1 MNRFFLHCLLIC
13 VSLPLLWLHS
23 SAQISKEITYQG
35 HLLDNQGAPVNDVL
49 RMTFTMYDDM
59 QSVQFIH
66 QETQDVTIENG
77 YYAISL
83 GAQKP
88 FTMTFDKQ
96 YYLSVMIDGIE
107 SKRIAFASTPY
118 AIKAMGVLNQSV
130 FADDINASG
139 SKRGEAMISNGIS
152 TEWKPVISSVLG
164 DGSIQ
169 TNTVDGTVYLKIP
182 EGAMDGSKI
191 ETNSL
196 DFERFL
202 VPRSPKDKQYL
213 SFDGIKKTLV
223 WVDAP
228 SLTLSLPYRQEAAI
242 TDTLFSI
249 KNTRNGPAGRFV
261 IETNPGTQ
269 HALIAENNGVGSAI
283 AGFAKGN
290 GSAGFFSVNNANGT
304 GSALRVESNAKKH
317 GIEVSMTNTNTV
329 KTSGILVHHQSN
341 ADSISAVQGVLSSN
355 STGIESAAIRGI
367 VQSSGSNGIGIHG
380 SHFGKGNAI
389 VGSSQQGIGVVG
401 ISTDSIGIIAQH
413 LGTGNAQP
421 ALYAKSASESDSAYS
436 VHAIL
441 SSQTIGNASSA
452 IFGEINNA
460 GNKGSGITGKHAG
473 SGIGVYGIS
482 QQGNGV
488 RGASSL
494 SHGIAGFHT
503 STSGAQSGVLGSTAS
518 LDSNASGVFGIT
530 EQANSG
536 VFSAG
541 VKGINNAKNG
551 NGFGVMGMH
560 AGNGAGVYGT
570 SQSGP
575 GIAAYASSN
584 SVQGIGVRSTVE
596 GRNAIA
602 IQARTTSVIGMQYGV
617 DAIVAGDSAI
627 AIRGKAPVN
636 MKRTSYAG
644 YFEGNVAVNGGD
656 IMRVYPS
663 QSSSSEKR
671 VAPIAYGSVQ
681 SNGVALAG
689 TGNYSCNWD
698 INTKQYF
705 ISIHSEAYST
715 AGYITIANAVN
726 STEPIFITTHQAGAD
741 LLAIA
746 CYNLQGQKVQTPF
759 HFMVYKP

>member
-1 MNRFFLHCLLIC
+1 MKHLYHVLMIGLFVLI
-13 VSLPLLWLHS
+13 SHAQIL
-23 SAQISKEITYQG
+23 AQISKELTYQG
-35 HLLDNQGAPVNDVL
+35 QLYDAQGAPASGIY
-49 RMTFTMYDDM
+49 RMTFTVYDDM
-59 QSVQFIH
+59 QSNQFIH
-66 QETQDVTIENG
+66 QEIQDVTIENG
-77 YYAISL
+77 YYAVTL

-88 FTMTFDKQ
+88 FAVAFDKQ

-107 SKRIAFASTPY
+107 SKRIPFTSTPY
-118 AIKAMGVLNQSV
+118 AIKALGVMKQSV
-130 FADDINASG
+130 YSEDINAKG
-139 SKRGEAMISNGIS
+139 SKNGEAMISNGAS
-152 TEWKPVISSVLG
+152 VEWKPVISTVLG

-169 TNTVDGTVYLKIP
+169 TNTVDGTVYLRIP

-228 SLTLSLPYRQEAAI
+228 SLTLSLPYRQDAAI

-249 KNTRNGPAGRFV
+249 RNTRNGPAGRFV

-269 HALIAENNGVGSAI
+269 HALIAENNGVGAAV

-290 GSAGFFSVNNANGT
+290 GSAGYFALNNVNGT

-317 GIEVSMTNTNTV
+317 GIEVSMTNTNTA
-329 KTSGILVHHQSN
+329 KTSGIFVNHQSS
-341 ADSISAVQGVLSSN
+341 ADSISAVQGSLTSS
-355 STGIESAAIRGI
+355 SLGVGASAIRGQ

-380 SHFGKGNAI
+380 THSGTGNAI
-389 VGSSQQGIGVVG
+389 VGSSQKGIGIIG

-413 LGTGNAQP
+413 LGTDNAKP
-421 ALYAKSASESDSAYS
+421 ALYAMSASSSDSAYS
-436 VHAIL
+436 VHAVL

-452 IFGEINNA
+452 VFGEIANS
-460 GNKGSGITGKHAG
+460 GNRGSGVSGRHAG
-473 SGIGVYGIS
+473 SGIGVDGIS
-482 QQGNGV
+482 QQGIGV
-488 RGASSL
+488 RGTSL
-494 SHGIAGFHT
+494 LSNGIAGFHV
-503 STSGAQSGVLGSTAS
+503 STAGAQAGVLGSTAS
-518 LDSNASGVFGIT
+518 LDSNASGVFGAI
-530 EQANSG
+530 EQANAG
-536 VFSAG
+536 IFSAG
-541 VKGINNAKNG
+541 VKGINNAKNAH
-551 NGFGVMGMH
+551 GFGIMGMH
-560 AGNGAGVYGT
+560 SGLGAGVYGT
-570 SQSGP
+570 SQNGP

-584 SVQGIGVRSTVE
+584 SVQGIGVRAIVE
-596 GRNAIA
+596 GRNAVA
-602 IQARTTSVIGMQYGV
+602 VQARTTSTIGMQYGV

-636 MKRTSYAG
+636 SKRTSYAG

-656 IMRVYPS
+656 IMRVYASPNAS
-663 QSSSSEKR
+663 AEKR

-681 SNGVALAG
+681 SNGAALAG

-705 ISIHSEAYST
+705 ISIHSEAYTT
-715 AGYITIANAVN
+715 AGYIAIANAVN
-726 STEPIFITTHQAGAD
+726 ATEPIFITTNQAGAD
-741 LLAIA
+741 LLSIA
-746 CYNLQGQKVQTPF
+746 CYNLQGQRVQTPF